1 MAIQIEIKGL
11 NRFLTVLDWAI
22 ARFEKESTEGL
33 MDVAKEIEEKAKR
46 FVRVRTGALRDSI
59 TAQEISEL
67 EVAVSMLFYG
77 YYLEYGTSRMPPYP
91 FIRPAL
97 EQIKPHVSKTVW
109 NHLGKL
115 FHK

>member
-11 NRFLTVLDWAI
+11 DRFLTVLDWAI
-22 ARFEKESTEGL
+22 ARFEKETTEG
-33 MDVAKEIEEKAKR
+33 MNNVAKEIERLAKR

-59 TAQEISEL
+59 TAAEIHEL
-67 EVAVSMLFYG
+67 EVAVSFLYYG
-77 YYLEYGTSRMPPYP
+77 MFLEHGTSKMSPYP

-97 EQIKPHVSKTVW
+97 EQIKPHVSRTCW

-115 FHK
+115 FHE

>member
-11 NRFLTVLDWAI
+11 DRFLTVLDWAI
-22 ARFEKESTEGL
+22 LHFEEETTDGL
-33 MDVAKEIEEKAKR
+33 MGVAKEIEEKAKR

-59 TAQEISEL
+59 TAQEIHEL
-67 EVAVSMLFYG
+67 EVAVGMLFYG
-77 YYLEYGTSRMPPYP
+77 FFLEYGTSRMPPYP

-97 EQIKPHVSKTVW
+97 EEIKPHVSRTIW
-109 NHLGKL
+109 NHLGRM